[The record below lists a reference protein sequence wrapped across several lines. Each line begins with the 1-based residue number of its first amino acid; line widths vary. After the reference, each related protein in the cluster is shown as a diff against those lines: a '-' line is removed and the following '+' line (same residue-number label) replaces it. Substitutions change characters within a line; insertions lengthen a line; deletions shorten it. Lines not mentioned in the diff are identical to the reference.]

1 MSAAAIDF
9 DGMLAQRAHAAA
21 CLEDEWYGNER
32 LDGGFSDFVR
42 ARRRRVSAF
51 AYLIKVDRRLAHNRE
66 VSVRLVPPLT
76 TRGGENVEFDLKFI
90 FHFDSTARDA
100 NRGNAK
106 IALL

>member
-32 LDGGFSDFVR
+32 LGGGFSDSVR
-42 ARRRRVSAF
+42 SRRRRVSAF

-66 VSVRLVPPLT
+66 GAVRKK
-76 TRGGENVEFDLKFI
+76 G
-90 FHFDSTARDA
+90 
-100 NRGNAK
+100 
-106 IALL
+106 